1 MGIRRETNNKEIQE
15 EKENRTTEKKMKY
28 LLFLLSMSFIFSQD
42 IKRTSEFKRD
52 VVYGIDCD
60 DTEYRDYKGSPA
72 WKGYGGWLSEC
83 DSIRTTRLDAEFALK
98 AKERKRQKAIQ
109 DSIDMIELESIDL
122 DLDAMWENTV
132 WEEIQDVTEVYA
144 EVEQITAVA
153 GVRGAEAEDEA
164 LALLYYRR
172 SMKGLALIDLQ
183 KAYGKLQIKREKLIE
198 VNPDHP
204 KLQKINQLI
213 TQLESKIKKYS

>member
-1 MGIRRETNNKEIQE
+1 
-15 EKENRTTEKKMKY
+15 MKY
-28 LLFLLSMSFIFSQD
+28 LTLLLTISVIYSQD

-52 VVYGIDCD
+52 VAYGIDCD
-60 DTEYRDYKGSPA
+60 DTEYRDYKGYPA
-72 WKGYGGWLSEC
+72 WKGYGGWISEC
-83 DSIRTTRLDAEFALK
+83 DSIRTTRLNAEFALRS
-98 AKERKRQKAIQ
+98 KERQRQKAIQ
-109 DSIDMIELESIDL
+109 DSIDIAEVNDMDL

-132 WEEIQDVTEVYA
+132 WEEIQDVTTIYG

-183 KAYGKLQIKREKLIE
+183 KAYGKLMNTKDKLIE
-198 VNPDHP
+198 TDPKHP
-204 KLQKINQLI
+204 KLKKINNLLSQL
-213 TQLESKIKKYS
+213 KIKMKNT